1 MIPVLQD
8 LAKTNEKNCVQ
19 AIFLYPLNA
28 LMKSQQKRIHAWC
41 KALPEKVTY
50 AIYNGETDKEN
61 RSDRYTTSHYPQLV
75 TRPQIRKT
83 PPQILFTNP
92 TMLNYML
99 VRAEDR
105 EILEKSKGKLKWILL
120 DEAHTYTGSS
130 AAELSLQIRRVL
142 DAFGVTIDQVNFAVT
157 SATIGDESDP
167 KTTIKLKTFV
177 SQLTGKPFEDIK
189 IISGKRIIPELNKG
203 IAEDQLSKINKKFSI
218 ELSYSDIEK
227 LRKKLNSSPVL
238 KAKEI
243 GRMLDKGIGKNVDA
257 SLEIIDALGEKVKG
271 LNKGG
276 GLGALLPTRAHLF
289 VRSISGV
296 YVCTNPDCQRHK
308 GYRLSIG
315 SLTTYQN
322 MNCPVCKSK
331 MLELATCSSCGSP
344 IIVGET
350 NTTKGFRM
358 HTNVIDLDK
367 SLFYEQKEDLIDLE
381 DMGNIEDVEQ
391 NEADGFSRFF
401 FAIPKKA
408 CLRKNANRT
417 YHIFNHQNGKIELV
431 PEDNRSN
438 KCFTSLKSEESI
450 PVIYQSLRHSG
461 DNHVL
466 CPHCGNNLSEFKNL
480 DYLRISATQI
490 GRTLAT
496 LLLDN
501 AEPIDSND
509 ADVVYEGRKYIT
521 FTDSRQGSARSAMG
535 LNQDVER
542 SWIRASIFHKLA
554 DMRLNDVKPGGLTPD
569 EEAEYNA
576 YLSIR
581 EHLPTLLFEKF
592 KQLEKKRMAYQ

>member
-1 MIPVLQD
+1 
-8 LAKTNEKNCVQ
+8 
-19 AIFLYPLNA
+19 
-28 LMKSQQKRIHAWC
+28 MKSQQKRIHAWC

-592 KQLEKKRMAYQ
+592 KQL